1 MANYNSKPDLTS
13 DEGGKPS
20 ITFMVHCYIGHG
32 TITRSGDMVTIPLGL
47 KLIPQKTGTSTWIF
61 NSIGGSYGTESGQN
75 IRYAFKGN
83 ASNHY
88 TVDTKNPLYC
98 TSRSLSVGQKNT
110 TDETP
115 WKLTTKVDPGQK
127 TVDVKMWASWS
138 QFTLGAAGKNN
149 KWVEV
154 TRSID
159 IPQPTA
165 PSIGEATFEATGRT
179 TASFQCAISSPGNYS
194 TISSYVW
201 TVTATNLAATYDSQD
216 LFKVR
221 QHILG
226 NALISNDEF
235 YKYDF
240 TGDGKIDDEDLEHL
254 RRAIAG
260 YQETTDSGEI
270 TYLAP
275 NTTYN
280 WTLTVTNSNDLSATT
295 SGSFTT
301 SGNYPTIKSVTASSD
316 RTSIMV
322 RPQALFDY
330 NDDLASYNLSYGTS
344 SSNLSRGPST
354 AIVNNLQPNTKYYY
368 QISVTST
375 QGKQSTYK
383 TGNITTTCLAPT
395 NPVITRL
402 DGDTTSLKIGV
413 SATGDTNAPIK
424 NYVLKYTDPD
434 NNTTSIPMG
443 SATSTII
450 PGLLPDTNYRFVLVA
465 TNDGGSVTSSNNTIY
480 STDLPDPT
488 ITKVEA
494 SNILPFSCTLTV
506 DASIV
511 PSRDLTY
518 SFSKDGQN
526 WTPYQSSH
534 IYNWE
539 GLSEETT
546 YNMQVRV
553 KAAHEGASSSDT
565 IASRTIEVIT
575 PADQAK
581 VRIRKGNAWKKGKL
595 WFKKGGQWKKAKK
608 VYIKKGGQWIV
619 GYNYENQ

>member
-165 PSIGEATFEATGRT
+165 PVIGEAIFEATGRD
-179 TASFQCAISSPGNYS
+179 TASYSCVISSPGDYS
-194 TISSYVW
+194 TISSYTW

-216 LFKVR
+216 LYKVR

-226 NALISNDEF
+226 NTLISNDEF

-254 RRAIAG
+254 RRALAG
-260 YQETTDSGEI
+260 YQETSDSGTI
-270 TYLAP
+270 DYLAP

-316 RTSIMV
+316 RTSIVV
-322 RPQALFDY
+322 RPTVIYDY
-330 NDDLASYNLSYGTS
+330 NDSFASYNFSYGTS
-344 SSNLSRGPST
+344 SSSLSRGPST
-354 AIVNNLQPNTKYYY
+354 AIAQNLQPNTTYYY
-368 QISVTST
+368 RISVIST
-375 QGKQSTYK
+375 QGKQSTYQS
-383 TGNITTTCLAPT
+383 GQITTTCNAPT
-395 NPVITRL
+395 NPVILRKG
-402 DGDTTSLKIGV
+402 GDTTSLVIEVG
-413 SATGDTNAPIK
+413 ATGDTNAPIK
-424 NYVLKYTDPD
+424 NYILKYTDPD
-434 NNTTSIPMG
+434 KNTSTITMG
-443 SATSTII
+443 SATVTTI
-450 PGLLPDTNYRFVLVA
+450 PGLLPDTNYTFQLTA
-465 TNDGGSVTSSNNTIY
+465 INDGGSITSNGNTTY
-480 STDLPDPT
+480 STTLTNPT
-488 ITKVEA
+488 ITKIES
-494 SNILPFSCTLTV
+494 SNILPFSCTIIAE
-506 DASIV
+506 ASIN
-511 PSRDLTY
+511 PERDLKY
-518 SFSKDGQN
+518 AFSKDGQD
-526 WTPYQSSH
+526 WTPYQDSDT
-534 IYNWE
+534 YNWS

-546 YNMQVRV
+546 YTMYVRA
-553 KAAHEGASSSDT
+553 KATHLGINASDT
-565 IASRTIEVIT
+565 IATRSIIVAT

-581 VRIRKGNAWKKGKL
+581 VRIYQNKTWKKGKL
-595 WFKKGGQWKKAKK
+595 WFKNKGQWKKAKK
-608 VYIKKGGQWIV
+608 VYIKKDGKWVV
-619 GYNYENQ
+619 GYNYEN